1 MELGVPVTDEQRR
14 RLEAILLANKQQ
26 FMMPDSLPARSD
38 VMHRIRLY
46 ADAQIVNI
54 RPHRLAQEDID
65 ELETKVN
72 ELLAKGRIEVSESAW
87 GAPVVFVWKK
97 DKTKRM
103 CIDYRGLNK
112 WVVPIG
118 HPAPDAAEF
127 FDALGGAGVF
137 SALDAESA
145 YWQIPIAPEDR
156 YLTAFNTRLGT
167 FQWNVLPFG
176 LRTSAAGFQRWI
188 DRMFQAERHNL

>member
-1 MELGVPVTDEQRR
+1 MTDEQRR

-46 ADAQIVNI
+46 PDAQIVNI

-72 ELLAKGRIEVSESAW
+72 ELLAKGRIQVSESAW

-97 DKTKRM
+97 DKTMRM

-118 HPAPDAAEF
+118 HPAPDAYIMF
-127 FDALGGAGVF
+127 
-137 SALDAESA
+137 
-145 YWQIPIAPEDR
+145 YCDR
-156 YLTAFNTRLGT
+156 SKYHIG
-167 FQWNVLPFG
+167 
-176 LRTSAAGFQRWI
+176 
-188 DRMFQAERHNL
+188 D